1 MAALNNSGANIF
13 RVLKTDAAARTG
25 SLRLPGHAPLITPA
39 VLVYTRKGNAPN
51 MSPDLVEQLP
61 KGGAVVLDAFHYIG
75 YHIGETHTEMLN
87 KHNGGARG
95 FLSPPSLPL
104 IVTARDS
111 LDYDYPGTSNR
122 DAGTIVNAG
131 KHGHVLM
138 TPSRFNEIIAALR
151 PDVYTALADDVPS
164 TAERKRCAASVK
176 RTEVWLQACLVARQA
191 PSAAATSAMAPSS
204 STATPAID
212 SPQATTAPSSNAA
225 AAPSD
230 VRAAEVSAAQA
241 ATAGAPEEPVPRGP
255 QSPRDGGPHKGGS
268 GKGSRGKQLG
278 EAEDPELT
286 ASLQDTLNRVP
297 ILAPIVGGR
306 FPEERQRSAQLAAAT
321 PGLSGFA
328 LTGLG
333 TGETEQQLSDMV
345 HAAVAE
351 LPHDM
356 PRLAQGVS
364 SPAAVLAAVAAG
376 VDLFDTG
383 FATVSTAAGVALTF
397 SVSDPAQEANG
408 DAEARSPS
416 AASVDLKDTRYRLD
430 AGPILE
436 GCLCATCQRHSRA
449 YIHHLINVKELLSLT
464 LLDIHNHHHLF
475 KFFEH
480 IRLAIDEGRFEA
492 FAAQVKDSLRNIGLP
507 DSPLPQVVA
516 DAADNFQEPD
526 ISMSS
531 LTVSSG
537 P

>member
-1 MAALNNSGANIF
+1 
-13 RVLKTDAAARTG
+13 
-25 SLRLPGHAPLITPA
+25 
-39 VLVYTRKGNAPN
+39 
-51 MSPDLVEQLP
+51 
-61 KGGAVVLDAFHYIG
+61 
-75 YHIGETHTEMLN
+75 MLN

-131 KHGHVLM
+131 KHGHVLVTSHCSLPYLQPSYTLPSSHQFVPHLRLSCRAQLKHAITAAVHLVWPTCQNRRFSAPTSADVQM

-328 LTGLG
+328 LTGVVRIGFFSG
-333 TGETEQQLSDMV
+333 TISHLN
-345 HAAVAE
+345 
-351 LPHDM
+351 
-356 PRLAQGVS
+356 S
-364 SPAAVLAAVAAG
+364 S
-376 VDLFDTG
+376 
-383 FATVSTAAGVALTF
+383 
-397 SVSDPAQEANG
+397 
-408 DAEARSPS
+408 
-416 AASVDLKDTRYRLD
+416 
-430 AGPILE
+430 
-436 GCLCATCQRHSRA
+436 
-449 YIHHLINVKELLSLT
+449 
-464 LLDIHNHHHLF
+464 
-475 KFFEH
+475 
-480 IRLAIDEGRFEA
+480 
-492 FAAQVKDSLRNIGLP
+492 
-507 DSPLPQVVA
+507 
-516 DAADNFQEPD
+516 
-526 ISMSS
+526 
-531 LTVSSG
+531 
-537 P
+537 